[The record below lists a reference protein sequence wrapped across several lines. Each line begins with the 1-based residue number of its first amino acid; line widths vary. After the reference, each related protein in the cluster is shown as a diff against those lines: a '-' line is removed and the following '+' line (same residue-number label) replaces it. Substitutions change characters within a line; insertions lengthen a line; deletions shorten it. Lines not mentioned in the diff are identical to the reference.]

1 MARRVPVLLCLL
13 LGLGVSAV
21 RGKQRD
27 CVGTENKMSLLG
39 SAEKQYN
46 TLRSMYTNC
55 EVVMGNLEIT
65 YIRNGSDLSFLRTIR
80 EVSGYVLIAL
90 NEVDHVP
97 LENLRVVR
105 GTRLYDQHY
114 ALTVLLNYN
123 DSVPEERLGLKELR
137 LTRLTEILRGGV
149 YVSSNEFLCHAN
161 TVNWDDIRNRNSKE
175 NFSSR
180 LDFTTSQSCQPCHP
194 SCKNFCWG
202 SGPQYC
208 QTFTSTICA
217 KQCDGRCYGLD
228 PNQCCHKHCA
238 SGCTGPRETDCF
250 ACRIFNDSGA
260 CVDHCPAPVFYNPST
275 FQLESNPNVKYS
287 YGASCVKE
295 CPRNFVVNYNSCVRS
310 CPVNKTEVED
320 GSGVKHCKP
329 CPDNL
334 CPKVCD
340 GIGSG
345 NLKGAQTVDSKNI
358 HFFSNCTTISGN
370 LIFLRNGFDGD
381 RYYNIPPLNP
391 DTLDVFHNVQEV
403 TGFLNIEA
411 WPENRTDLS
420 VLENLRT
427 VRGRDTRSGYSF
439 LVSNLPHI
447 TSLSFQSLEEISEGG
462 IYIRRNRNL
471 CFHDTVNWTRL
482 LRSSRPRLL
491 YDPPQDNCS
500 KEGYVC
506 DALCSAEGCWGPGP
520 MQCLSCKFHKR
531 GKTCVESCSVLDGDE
546 REFVSGALCIAC
558 HTECML
564 INGSLTCHGPGPDNC
579 TRCRHY
585 REGPHCV
592 GFCPEGVPG
601 ESGELIYKYPD
612 EDGVCHPCHYNCTQG
627 CVGPTQEDCKGPSYL
642 HSNKVPVIAAGV
654 VSGLFAVFLL
664 LLALFVYKRHQNALR
679 KRTLR
684 KYVENELV
692 QPLTP
697 SGAQPNQA
705 QLRILKETELKKGK
719 VLGSGAFGTVY
730 KGIWVPEGESV
741 KIAVAVKVLRD
752 SASSKANKDILDEAY
767 LMASVDHPHLVRLL
781 GICMSSTTQ
790 LVTQLMPHGCL
801 LEYVR
806 EHRGRVGSQ
815 LILNWCVQIA
825 KGLMYLEERR
835 LVHRDLAARNVL
847 VKAPN
852 HVKITDFGLARLLDV
867 NEQEYQAEGGKMPIK
882 WMALESI
889 QYRKFT
895 HQSDVWSYGVTVWE
909 LMTFGGKPYD
919 GISARD
925 IPGLLEKG
933 ERLPQPPVC
942 TIDVYMIMVKCWM
955 IDAESRPRFSELA
968 TDFSKMARDPSRYLV
983 IQGDEPMALPSPTD
997 SKFYKSFL
1005 QDSNEELG
1013 VVSMQEET
1021 FLNSS
1026 TRPFHLMP
1034 PPSGRRHGTATLGSK
1049 DGTSPPPPY
1058 TPMSGSIDF
1067 EPDCGT
1073 PAACDRSI
1081 RRSLS
1086 RRSETLSAP
1095 GPTAAVAATGGAG
1108 RADPA
1113 ALGKWP
1119 ASRGLLERGRR
1130 DGAEDAEGGSL
1141 RYSRDPTDA
1150 FAEVESPDCDGYVSP
1165 LPCGQTPRETETSW
1179 PLPAGLPPGQRWML
1193 GDGPSEYS
1201 VPPLRA
1207 PALPPSRAVPGSPG
1221 GDARSDV
1228 GPEGRGDGEV
1238 EDGAKGDASPSDGA
1252 AGGVGGH
1259 PDEARALRGAEYME
1273 MDGSPDES
1281 AEYLSP
1287 PVPQPAFRVAD
1298 APGANENGHAVN
1310 RSHDS
1315 LPTEANRDSLGTPSY
1330 LQTALALP
1338 LLKPG
1343 RHVKF
1348 SAAENLEYLSDFA

>member
-1 MARRVPVLLCLL
+1 
-13 LGLGVSAV
+13 
-21 RGKQRD
+21 

-105 GTRLYDQHY
+105 GTRLYDQRY

-149 YVSSNEFLCHAN
+149 YVRKEPGLPS
-161 TVNWDDIRNRNSKE
+161 WDDIRNRNSKE
-175 NFSSR
+175 NFFLPVVACDFSSVS
-180 LDFTTSQSCQPCHP
+180 LSGQPCHP

-250 ACRIFNDSGA
+250 
-260 CVDHCPAPVFYNPST
+260 PASSWRSRASIQDNVLCGLFFSVTIYQFDNP
-275 FQLESNPNVKYS
+275 
-287 YGASCVKE
+287 
-295 CPRNFVVNYNSCVRS
+295 PRGNLALRQALVADFPAGNFVVDYNSCVRS

-345 NLKGAQTVDSKNI
+345 KLKEAQTVDAKNI

-370 LIFLRNGFDGD
+370 LIFLRNGFDGNCHFQNGIHVKP
-381 RYYNIPPLNP
+381 RCCQSLQQLTGSLLLNHYP
-391 DTLDVFHNVQEV
+391 VRWQVLP
-403 TGFLNIEA
+403 FLLHL
-411 WPENRTDLS
+411 DLS
-420 VLENLRT
+420 KPSRKQFWRLHVL
-427 VRGRDTRSGYSF
+427 
-439 LVSNLPHI
+439 LVHK
-447 TSLSFQSLEEISEGG
+447 SLLFMLMRYCTYVKSFQVTATVHPIFCFVSTLFGSSLYSTKSNG
-462 IYIRRNRNL
+462 RH
-471 CFHDTVNWTRL
+471 CCACD
-482 LRSSRPRLL
+482 RPG
-491 YDPPQDNCS
+491 

-558 HTECML
+558 HAECML

-579 TRCRHY
+579 TRCRNY

-627 CVGPTQEDCKGPSYL
+627 EIGERHKGAPYWANV
-642 HSNKVPVIAAGV
+642 NKVPVIAAGV

-664 LLALFVYKRHQNALR
+664 LLALFIYKRHQNALR

-684 KYVENELV
+684 KYVENERPQLV

-825 KGLMYLEERR
+825 KNASEIQALQMVCDDLVR
-835 LVHRDLAARNVL
+835 LVMSLRTPPRITLASANLFQSIDDAKHWHDRD
-847 VKAPN
+847 
-852 HVKITDFGLARLLDV
+852 
-867 NEQEYQAEGGKMPIK
+867 MPIK

-1005 QDSNEELG
+1005 QDSNEE
-1013 VVSMQEET
+1013 
-1021 FLNSS
+1021 
-1026 TRPFHLMP
+1026 
-1034 PPSGRRHGTATLGSK
+1034 
-1049 DGTSPPPPY
+1049 
-1058 TPMSGSIDF
+1058 
-1067 EPDCGT
+1067 
-1073 PAACDRSI
+1073 
-1081 RRSLS
+1081 
-1086 RRSETLSAP
+1086 
-1095 GPTAAVAATGGAG
+1095 
-1108 RADPA
+1108 
-1113 ALGKWP
+1113 
-1119 ASRGLLERGRR
+1119 
-1130 DGAEDAEGGSL
+1130 
-1141 RYSRDPTDA
+1141 
-1150 FAEVESPDCDGYVSP
+1150 
-1165 LPCGQTPRETETSW
+1165 
-1179 PLPAGLPPGQRWML
+1179 
-1193 GDGPSEYS
+1193 
-1201 VPPLRA
+1201 
-1207 PALPPSRAVPGSPG
+1207 
-1221 GDARSDV
+1221 
-1228 GPEGRGDGEV
+1228 
-1238 EDGAKGDASPSDGA
+1238 
-1252 AGGVGGH
+1252 
-1259 PDEARALRGAEYME
+1259 
-1273 MDGSPDES
+1273 
-1281 AEYLSP
+1281 
-1287 PVPQPAFRVAD
+1287 
-1298 APGANENGHAVN
+1298 
-1310 RSHDS
+1310 
-1315 LPTEANRDSLGTPSY
+1315 
-1330 LQTALALP
+1330 
-1338 LLKPG
+1338 
-1343 RHVKF
+1343 
-1348 SAAENLEYLSDFA
+1348 